1 MAGDAALELRLQYQR
16 LRLAPKRELEMAH
29 CPNENPGPELD
40 EDPYQRAER
49 SARLVI
55 GEAQAALSDNRS
67 LKDSTFDFSEGA
79 MRVVNEI
86 VRLRW
91 DMFGVSQKS
100 PPTDEERAT
109 AVAKALGTYRLL
121 LSEVASGGIV
131 LVRRRN
137 RATFAVNLR

>member
-1 MAGDAALELRLQYQR
+1 MAQHR
-16 LRLAPKRELEMAH
+16 
-29 CPNENPGPELD
+29 NESPDPEPD
-40 EDPYQRAER
+40 EDPYERAER

-55 GEAQAALSDNRS
+55 GEAQAALSDNRP
-67 LKDSTFDFSEGA
+67 LKDSMFDFSEGA
-79 MRVVNEI
+79 MRAVNEI

-91 DMFGVSQKS
+91 DIFGVSQKTS
-100 PPTDEERAT
+100 PTEEEKAA

-137 RATFAVNLR
+137 RATYAVNLR

>member
-1 MAGDAALELRLQYQR
+1 
-16 LRLAPKRELEMAH
+16 MAH

>member
-67 LKDSTFDFSEGA
+67 LKDSTFDFSG
-79 MRVVNEI
+79 RPVYCY
-86 VRLRW
+86 
-91 DMFGVSQKS
+91 GV
-100 PPTDEERAT
+100 
-109 AVAKALGTYRLL
+109 LL
-121 LSEVASGGIV
+121 
-131 LVRRRN
+131 
-137 RATFAVNLR
+137 